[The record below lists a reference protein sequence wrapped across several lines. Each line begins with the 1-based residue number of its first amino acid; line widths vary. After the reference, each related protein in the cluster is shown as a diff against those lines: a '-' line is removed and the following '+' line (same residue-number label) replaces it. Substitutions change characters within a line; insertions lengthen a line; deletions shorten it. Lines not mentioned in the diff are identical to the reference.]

1 VKEPVPRRPF
11 WPARLLAGLVL
22 WGGFALWCPGKSSS
36 GALVREIRFQG
47 NKVFTTRSLLGR
59 IRTKPGMEYS
69 GKVWS
74 ADLDSLR
81 AFYRDEGFWEATLA
95 DSVRPEGDRVSL
107 GVRVAEGPRA
117 VLGKVVLLG
126 TRALDERTFLS
137 LSGLRAGRPF
147 RKTDFEQGIER
158 VLERYEE
165 LGHPLCRIEPGD
177 FERRESRLD
186 FVLRLREG
194 PKVAIDSIQV
204 RGNDE
209 TQARV
214 VAREFRMKPG
224 ETYRRS
230 KIREGRER
238 LLATGYFLDVLEP
251 EVIPYAGQDSFRL
264 VWRAKLRVHVKEGRP
279 NSAEGVMGYV
289 PREGEKGY
297 LTGFLRAAFRNLLG
311 TGREVGLRW
320 ERLVPA
326 SSLLFFSYQEPYAF
340 SLPLTLGGEVTHE
353 VRDSSYIRT
362 SGSAFARIPLTGEAG
377 LILGF
382 GRERVVPGSRLAN
395 PNRRS
400 DKSLSIFGLA
410 YRRLDL
416 PLNPR
421 AGLDLSGNAE
431 YGIKTFPDRV
441 DHATVTRTAGDAS
454 FHVPLGRGGEG
465 SGFSLAILAH
475 GRATISTEEFIPPNE
490 EYFLGGANSLRGYAE
505 QQFLGSRVAWANL
518 ELRRLLSRSSRIA
531 AFYDL
536 GTYAEKRMNPLLPD
550 STERVRGTK
559 QGYGLGLRVGN
570 ETSLLKLDYAL
581 GKGERFEQGKIHV
594 GVENRF

>member
-1 VKEPVPRRPF
+1 M
-11 WPARLLAGLVL
+11 
-22 WGGFALWCPGKSSS
+22 
-36 GALVREIRFQG
+36 VREIRFQG
-47 NKVFTTRSLLGR
+47 NRAFTTRALLGR
-59 IRTKPGMEYS
+59 ILTKPGGEYS
-69 GKVWS
+69 GKLWS

-95 DSVRPEGDRVSL
+95 DSVRPEGDRVIL
-107 GVRVAEGPRA
+107 GVRVSEGPRIS
-117 VLGKVVLLG
+117 LGKVSLLG
-126 TRALDERTFLS
+126 NRALDGGTFLS
-137 LSGLRAGRPF
+137 LAGLSPGRPF

-165 LGHPLCRIEPGD
+165 LGRPLCRIEPAD
-177 FERRESRLD
+177 FERRGARLD
-186 FVLRLREG
+186 FILRLSEG

-204 RGNDE
+204 RGNEE

-214 VAREFRMKPG
+214 VAREFRMRPG
-224 ETYRRS
+224 EPYRRS

-251 EVIPYAGQDSFRL
+251 EVVPYAGQDSFRL
-264 VWRAKLRVHVKEGRP
+264 VWRAMLRVQVREGRP

-289 PREGEKGY
+289 PREGERGY

-377 LILGF
+377 LSLGF
-382 GRERVVPGSRLAN
+382 GRERVVPGSRQNN
-395 PNRRS
+395 PNLRS
-400 DKSLSIFGLA
+400 DKSLSLFGLT

-421 AGLDLSGNAE
+421 AGLDLSGTAE
-431 YGIKTFPDRV
+431 YGIKTFPDRA

-465 SGFSLAILAH
+465 SGFSLALLGR
-475 GRATISTEEFIPPNE
+475 GRATVSTEKFIPPHE
-490 EYFLGGANSLRGYAE
+490 EYSLGGANSLRGYAE
-505 QQFLGSRVAWANL
+505 QQFLGSRVAWGNF
-518 ELRRLLSRSSRIA
+518 ELRRLLSRSSRVA

-536 GTYAEKRMNPLLPD
+536 GYYAEKRMNPLLPD
-550 STERVRGTK
+550 STERIRGTK
-559 QGYGLGLRVGN
+559 QGYGLGLRVGT
-570 ETSLLKLDYAL
+570 ERTLLKLDYAL
-581 GKGERFEQGKIHV
+581 GKGESFGQGKIHV